1 MPAGTAKPETVRLF
15 AALDIPDHVREGLAA
30 WSASELTDPALRP
43 VAAENLHMTLVFLGR
58 IGFGPLAEVV
68 NEVVNL
74 PAQPVRVQFAS
85 AVTPKPA
92 RRPAIWAL
100 EAESPAA
107 SQLHAH
113 LSNELSISGLYKP
126 EDRPFWAHLT
136 VARTRTE
143 RGKRRPRHV
152 ERPPGALPEALAEP
166 FDAVR
171 VSLYRSDLRP
181 DGAKYVSLAKLDLPP
196 SPESLGEER

>member
-1 MPAGTAKPETVRLF
+1 MPAREPKPETVRLF
-15 AALDIPDHVREGLAA
+15 VALDIPEHVRAGLEA
-30 WSASELTDPALRP
+30 WSARELTDPSLRP

-58 IGFGPLAEVV
+58 IELVQVAEVV

-74 PAQPVRVQFAS
+74 PQQPVPIRFART
-85 AVTPKPA
+85 VTPKPA

-100 EAESPAA
+100 EAEAPAA
-107 SQLHAH
+107 SQLQAH
-113 LSNELSISGLYKP
+113 LSKELSISGLYEP

-143 RGKRRPRHV
+143 PGKRRPRWV
-152 ERPPGALPEALAEP
+152 ERPPGVLPRAVSEP

-181 DGAKYVSLAKLDLPP
+181 DGAKYVSLAKLNLPP